1 MDSVFIHHG
10 EWRGTKDEFAAR
22 VAALRQAKEAHKL
35 TVGVP
40 APRDESNLVERVVQT
55 GADYVFEPSP
65 QEREEERLAIE
76 LAAAA
81 ALPVPYVVAVP
92 IPPPIET
99 KDRGAR
105 MLKVVTLVEE
115 F

>member
-22 VAALRQAKEAHKL
+22 VAALKQAMEDHKL

-40 APRDESNLVERVVQT
+40 APRDESDLVERVVQT

-65 QEREEERLAIE
+65 QER
-76 LAAAA
+76 LAAE
-81 ALPVPYVVAVP
+81 PQVVEAP
-92 IPPPIET
+92 LPPPPET
-99 KDRGAR
+99 KERGAR
-105 MLKVVTLVEE
+105 MLKVVRLVEE

>member
-10 EWRGTKDEFAAR
+10 EWRGTKEEFAAR

-40 APRDESNLVERVVQT
+40 APRDESNLVERVVQA

-65 QEREEERLAIE
+65 QEREEQRLAAE
-76 LAAAA
+76 PQVFEAPL
-81 ALPVPYVVAVP
+81 
-92 IPPPIET
+92 PPPPET
-99 KDRGAR
+99 KERGAR
-105 MLKVVTLVEE
+105 MLKVVRLVEE

>member
-76 LAAAA
+76 RAAAA
-81 ALPVPYVVAVP
+81 ALPVLEVVEVP
-92 IPPPIET
+92 LPPPPET
-99 KDRGAR
+99 KERGLR
-105 MLKVVTLVEE
+105 MLKVVRTFEE